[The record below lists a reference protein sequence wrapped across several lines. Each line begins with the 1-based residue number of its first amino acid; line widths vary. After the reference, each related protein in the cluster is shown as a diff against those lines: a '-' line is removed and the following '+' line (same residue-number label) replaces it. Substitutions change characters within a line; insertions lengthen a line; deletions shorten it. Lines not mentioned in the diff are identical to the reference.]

1 MQLDKEDTER
11 VSNFYTDLLHKNG
24 VNDAQTLN
32 WTNKRNQ
39 LVRFDTLTKIGDLQN
54 KKILDFGCGLGDLYD
69 FLQSNKI
76 ITDYHGIDIT
86 PEFIE
91 EAKKKYPNGKF
102 LLGDIFDVKEKYDY
116 VFASGSLSFKVKDN
130 DNFYK
135 SIVKKLYEIADT
147 GVAFNM
153 LDERYYSGDEIYAV
167 YNAEDMLE
175 FCKTFSAKTYLIQE
189 YVDGDFTIF
198 MYKDSQAELPKFN

>member
-11 VSNFYTDLLHKNG
+11 ISNFYTDLLHKNG
-24 VNDAQTLN
+24 TDDAQTLN

-39 LVRFDTLTKIGDLQN
+39 LVRFNALTKIGDLQN
-54 KKILDFGCGLGDLYD
+54 KKILDFGCGLGDLYG
-69 FLQSNKI
+69 FLQSNNI
-76 ITDYHGIDIT
+76 VTDYYGIDIT

-91 EAKKKYPNGKF
+91 ESKKKYPNGKF
-102 LLGDIFDVKEKYDY
+102 LLGDIFDIKEKYDY

-135 SIVKKLYEIADT
+135 SIVKKLYEIADI

-153 LDERYYSGDEIYAV
+153 LDERYYSGDEIYVV
-167 YNAEDMLE
+167 YNAEDMLK

-198 MYKDSQAELPKFN
+198 MYKNPQTELPKFN